1 MGKTLLLVESS
12 CVGAGHTARAAQQ
25 LGYDPV
31 FLTDRA
37 FSQGDTRAQIEAHRF
52 IECTTHSVEEMARA
66 AERAGMGPPAAVTSF
81 SDTCLMN
88 ASRLGRKL
96 GARSGLDAAVERLKD
111 KGEVYKLIQDF
122 SPPTV
127 LFTAQDIPLDQLRDM
142 LRAHGG
148 VIVKG
153 RRGSGGQGSIILRN
167 EAQLADLK
175 AQVANSPIP
184 AHLSPDLYLAQAF
197 IDGALVSLEGFVQD
211 GTPHFLGF
219 SGRHK
224 VGMSEARI
232 LFPWDD
238 HLTAAARESAY
249 AALRALFTR
258 AELRRGYFHVEF
270 MTTPDRS
277 YLIDANVGRI
287 GGGGLGQQIAIA
299 HGISPEEVHFHAL
312 ALSIGEEAKI
322 PAAYA
327 KGPQRRTIS
336 LMYGMPEDA
345 VFKGLTLPPEPPP
358 GYHTLIMDPDQK
370 IPAMGGDNYAWIS
383 IASGE
388 DGPIQKWVDRI
399 VIHSS
404 RGDFRPVY

>member
-1 MGKTLLLVESS
+1 MAKILLLVESS

-25 LGYDPV
+25 LGYEPV

-37 FSQGDTRAQIEAHRF
+37 FSQGDTRAQLQAHRYV
-52 IECTTHSVEEMARA
+52 ECPTHSVEEMARA
-66 AERAGMGPPAAVTSF
+66 AESAGAPAAVTSF

-96 GARSGLDAAVERLKD
+96 GAKGGLDPAVERLKD
-111 KGEVYKLIQDF
+111 KGEVYKLVPEF
-122 SPPTV
+122 SPPSA
-127 LFTAQDIPLDQLRDM
+127 LFTAQDIPLDQLRAM

-148 VIVKG
+148 LIVKG
-153 RRGSGGQGSIILRN
+153 RRGSGGQGSVIVRQ
-167 EAQLADLK
+167 EDQLGKLGE
-175 AQVANSPIP
+175 QLANSPIP

-197 IDGALVSLEGFVQD
+197 VDGVLVSLEGFVQD

-232 LFPWDD
+232 MFPWDD
-238 HLTAAARESAY
+238 HLSAAARESAY

-270 MTTPDRS
+270 MTTPDRA

-299 HGISPEEVHFHAL
+299 HGISPEEVHVHAL
-312 ALSIGEEAKI
+312 ALSVGDEAKI

-336 LMYGMPEDA
+336 IMYGMPEEA
-345 VFKGLTLPPEPPP
+345 VFKGLTLPPDVP
-358 GYHTLIMDPDQK
+358 GYHTLIMDPEQK

-388 DGPIQKWVDRI
+388 DGPLQQWVDRI